1 MQRIIKRLTYYLFAL
16 LVVGQTACLDTIEID
31 VPTIFEN
38 GLVIQGGLIRHSDK
52 ARVIVQFRSVSDEKS
67 QSNVIRVQN
76 AYVHNDL
83 GQSKEL
89 ILDVDGFYKTMFEDS
104 INFNYSF
111 GRSFYVKVTTYNG
124 DQFISEP
131 EILSNSPA
139 IESLSWKKVKKSI
152 VNNLNQVELA
162 DFVEIYLTTP
172 KPESLNYLKFD
183 VINAY
188 QYTDQLEGFPPGKL
202 CYVTQRADTRNVL
215 LYDHTSLAEPVI
227 KDIPVYDHRI
237 DYLFSE
243 GYYGTIVLQ
252 SIGKKAY
259 DYYTQINELNNREG
273 SIYDAPAGRVIS
285 NIKNMTH
292 PDQDAYG
299 FFYAVSQDTARI
311 SIQPE
316 EVGNPSRQC
325 PVPPSETSPCPV
337 RFCCDCL
344 TINGAKLEKPWY
356 WQ

>member
-1 MQRIIKRLTYYLFAL
+1 M
-16 LVVGQTACLDTIEID
+16 DTIDIS
-31 VPTIFEN
+31 VPSKFEN
-38 GLVIQGGLIRHSDK
+38 GLVVQGGLIRHSNQ

-67 QSNVIRVQN
+67 QSNVIRVLN
-76 AYVHNDL
+76 ASVYNDL

-89 ILDVDGFYKTMFEDS
+89 ILDLDGFYKTIIEDS
-104 INFNYSF
+104 TKFSFAF

-124 DQFISEP
+124 DEFMSEP
-131 EILSNSPA
+131 ETLSNSPA

-152 VNNLNQVELA
+152 VNNLNQIELA
-162 DFVEIYLTTP
+162 DFVEIYLTTR
-172 KPESLNYLKFD
+172 KPVELNYLKFD

-188 QYTDQLEGFPPGKL
+188 KYTDQLEGFPPGKL

-215 LYDHTSLAEPVI
+215 LYDHSSLTLPEI
-227 KDIPVYDHRI
+227 KDIPVYDHRV

-243 GYYGTIVLQ
+243 GYYANIVLQ
-252 SIGKKAY
+252 SIGKKAF

-273 SIYDAPAGRVIS
+273 SIYDAPAGRIIS

-292 PDQDAYG
+292 PDQNAYG
-299 FFYAVSQDTARI
+299 FFYAVTQDTARI
-311 SIQPE
+311 SIQPS
-316 EVGNPSRQC
+316 EVGSPARQC

>member
-1 MQRIIKRLTYYLFAL
+1 MFAL
-16 LVVGQTACLDTIEID
+16 LVVFQTACLDTIEID

-38 GLVIQGGLIRHSDK
+38 GLVIQGGLIRHGNE
-52 ARVIVQFRSVSDEKS
+52 ARVIVQFRSISDEKS

-76 AYVHNDL
+76 AFVHNDL
-83 GQSKEL
+83 GQTKEL
-89 ILDVDGFYKTMFEDS
+89 ILDVDGFYKTVIEDS
-104 INFNYSF
+104 INFNYNF
-111 GRSFYVKVTTYNG
+111 GRKFFIKVTTYNG
-124 DQFISEP
+124 DQYVSEP
-131 EILSNSPA
+131 ETLSNSPA
-139 IESLSWKKVKKSI
+139 IESLTWKIVKKSI
-152 VNNLNQVELA
+152 VNNLNQIELA

-172 KPESLNYLKFD
+172 KPTDLNYLKFD

-188 QYTDQLEGFPPGKL
+188 KYTDQLEGFPPGKL

-215 LYDHTSLAEPVI
+215 LYDHTNLSIPVI
-227 KDIPVYDHRI
+227 KDIPVHDHRI

-243 GYYGTIVLQ
+243 GYYATIVLQ

-273 SIYDAPAGRVIS
+273 SIYDAPAGKILS
-285 NIKNMTH
+285 NIKNITR
-292 PDQDAYG
+292 PDQNAYG
-299 FFYAVSQDTARI
+299 FFYAVTQDTARI
-311 SIQPE
+311 SIQPA
-316 EVGNPSRQC
+316 EVGNPARQC

-344 TINGAKLEKPWY
+344 TINGARLDKPWY

>member
-1 MQRIIKRLTYYLFAL
+1 MFAL
-16 LVVGQTACLDTIEID
+16 LVVFQTACLDTIEID

-38 GLVIQGGLIRHSDK
+38 GLVIQGGLIRHGNE
-52 ARVIVQFRSVSDEKS
+52 ARVIVQFRSISDEKS

-76 AYVHNDL
+76 AFVHNDL
-83 GQSKEL
+83 GQTKEL
-89 ILDVDGFYKTMFEDS
+89 ILDVDGFYKTVIEDS
-104 INFNYSF
+104 INFNYNF
-111 GRSFYVKVTTYNG
+111 GRKFFIKVTTYNG
-124 DQFISEP
+124 DQYVSEP
-131 EILSNSPA
+131 ETLSNSPA
-139 IESLSWKKVKKSI
+139 IESLTWKLVKKSI
-152 VNNLNQVELA
+152 VNNLNQIELA

-172 KPESLNYLKFD
+172 KPTDLNYLKFD

-188 QYTDQLEGFPPGKL
+188 KYTDQLEGFPPGKL

-215 LYDHTSLAEPVI
+215 LYDHTNLSIPVI

-243 GYYGTIVLQ
+243 GYYATIVLQ

-273 SIYDAPAGRVIS
+273 SIYDAPAGKILS
-285 NIKNMTH
+285 NIKNITR
-292 PDQDAYG
+292 PDQNAYG
-299 FFYAVSQDTARI
+299 FFYAVTQDTARI
-311 SIQPE
+311 SIQPA
-316 EVGNPSRQC
+316 EVGNPARQC

-344 TINGAKLEKPWY
+344 TINGARLDKPWY

>member
-1 MQRIIKRLTYYLFAL
+1 MFAL
-16 LVVGQTACLDTIEID
+16 LVVFQTACLDTIEID

-38 GLVIQGGLIRHSDK
+38 GLVIQGGLIRHGNE
-52 ARVIVQFRSVSDEKS
+52 ARVIVQFRSISDEKS

-76 AYVHNDL
+76 AFVHNDL
-83 GQSKEL
+83 GQTKEL
-89 ILDVDGFYKTMFEDS
+89 ILDVDGFYKTVIEDS
-104 INFNYSF
+104 INFNYNF
-111 GRSFYVKVTTYNG
+111 GRKFFIKVTTYNG
-124 DQFISEP
+124 DQYVSEP
-131 EILSNSPA
+131 ETLSNSPA
-139 IESLSWKKVKKSI
+139 IESLTWKIVKKSI
-152 VNNLNQVELA
+152 VNNLNQIELA

-172 KPESLNYLKFD
+172 KPTDLNYLKFD

-188 QYTDQLEGFPPGKL
+188 KYTDQLEGFPPGKL

-215 LYDHTSLAEPVI
+215 LYDHTNLSIPVI

-243 GYYGTIVLQ
+243 GYYATIVLQ

-273 SIYDAPAGRVIS
+273 SIYDAPAGKILS
-285 NIKNMTH
+285 NIKNITR
-292 PDQDAYG
+292 PDQNAYG
-299 FFYAVSQDTARI
+299 FFYAVTQDTARI
-311 SIQPE
+311 SIQPA
-316 EVGNPSRQC
+316 EVGNPARQC

-344 TINGAKLEKPWY
+344 TINGARLDKPWY

>member
-1 MQRIIKRLTYYLFAL
+1 MFAL
-16 LVVGQTACLDTIEID
+16 LVVFQTACLDTIEID

-38 GLVIQGGLIRHSDK
+38 GLVIQGGLIRHGNE
-52 ARVIVQFRSVSDEKS
+52 ARVIVQFRSISDEKS
-67 QSNVIRVQN
+67 QSNVIRIQN
-76 AYVHNDL
+76 AFVHNDL
-83 GQSKEL
+83 GQTKEL
-89 ILDVDGFYKTMFEDS
+89 ILDVDGFYKTVIEDS
-104 INFNYSF
+104 INFNYNF
-111 GRSFYVKVTTYNG
+111 GRKFFIKVTTYNG
-124 DQFISEP
+124 DQYVSEP
-131 EILSNSPA
+131 ETLSNSPA
-139 IESLSWKKVKKSI
+139 IESLTWKLVKKSI
-152 VNNLNQVELA
+152 VNNLNQIELA

-172 KPESLNYLKFD
+172 KPTDLNYLKFD

-188 QYTDQLEGFPPGKL
+188 KYTDQLEGFPPGKL

-215 LYDHTSLAEPVI
+215 LYDHTNLSIPVI

-243 GYYGTIVLQ
+243 GYYATIVLQ

-273 SIYDAPAGRVIS
+273 SIYDAPAGKILS
-285 NIKNMTH
+285 NIKNITR
-292 PDQDAYG
+292 PDQNAYG
-299 FFYAVSQDTARI
+299 FFYAVTQDTARI
-311 SIQPE
+311 SIQPA
-316 EVGNPSRQC
+316 EVGNPARQC

-344 TINGAKLEKPWY
+344 TINGARLDKPWY